1 MKAKYIFPVLVIALL
16 LVVTSGY
23 ANPFDEIIFE
33 NDVDDAPIDG
43 FIGIAM
49 AIGAYFGVKKLRN
62 RK

>member
-16 LVVTSGY
+16 LVATSGY